1 MPAVFHTT
9 RRVEF
14 ADTDAAG
21 IAHFAAFFRWM
32 EEAEHEFWRSLGL
45 SVILSDGADR
55 ITWPRVRAT
64 CDYTSPA
71 RFEEI
76 LEIDVTIARLGE
88 KSVTFEFHFG
98 CGGREVAS
106 GELSAVCCRLVGH
119 DPPRSIA
126 VPAATRERLAE
137 FSSQA

>member
-32 EEAEHEFWRSLGL
+32 EEAEHEFWRSLDL
-45 SVILSDGADR
+45 SVILADGDDR

-64 CDYTSPA
+64 CDYASPV
-71 RFEEI
+71 RFEDV
-76 LEIDVTIARLGE
+76 LDIDVSIARMGD
-88 KSVTFEFHFG
+88 KSVTFEFHFA
-98 CGGREVAS
+98 CGGREIAS

-119 DPPRSIA
+119 ESPRSIA
-126 VPAATRERLAE
+126 IPAATRERLAA
-137 FSSQA
+137 FSALG